1 MRGVSSTMVQKKINL
16 AIAGVGNCAS
26 ALVQGISFYSQ
37 SPATPAVG
45 VMEYL
50 IGGYQ
55 PGDIEIVAAF
65 DVDKRKVG
73 KRLDEAIWANPNCAE
88 RFCDN
93 ILYGDVEVLKA
104 PTMDGYSSHME
115 QFSESEAFRLSQLPS
130 VDVAAELRRCG
141 ADVLV
146 CFLPVGSKEA
156 VAYFANAAIDAK
168 VGFVNCVPVF
178 IGSDR
183 AWQKKFKA
191 AGLPLIGDDIKSQ
204 FGATIVHRSL
214 VDLLSKRGVQLD
226 RTYQL
231 NTGGNSDFLNMLN
244 RQRLESKKKSKTNAV
259 QSLLIQPLSPENI
272 HIGPSDYVPWQ
283 KDNKTAFIR
292 IEGTAFGGAKIELD
306 IKLSV
311 QDSPNSA
318 GVVIDAVR
326 CAKLARD
333 KNISGVLVAPSAAYM
348 KAPPIQMDDNKA
360 FKKLQSYFRK

>member
-1 MRGVSSTMVQKKINL
+1 M
-16 AIAGVGNCAS
+16 
-26 ALVQGISFYSQ
+26 QGISFYSQ
-37 SPATPAVG
+37 SPETSLVG
-45 VMEYL
+45 LMENL
-50 IGGYQ
+50 IGGYK
-55 PGDIEIVAAF
+55 PGDIDIVAAF

-73 KRLDEAIWANPNCAE
+73 KRLDEAIWAKPNCAGK
-88 RFCDN
+88 FCDN
-93 ILYGDVEVLKA
+93 IKNGDVEVLKA
-104 PTMDGYSSHME
+104 PTMDGYSAHME
-115 QFSESEAFRLSQLPS
+115 HFSESEAFRLSHSPS

-146 CFLPVGSKEA
+146 CFLPVGSQEA
-156 VAYFANAAIDAK
+156 VTYFADAAIRAE
-168 VGFVNCVPVF
+168 VSFVNCVPVF

-244 RQRLESKKKSKTNAV
+244 RHRLESKKKSKTDAV
-259 QSLLIQPLSPENI
+259 QSLLSHQLSPENI

-292 IEGTAFGGAKIELD
+292 IEGTAFAGAKVELD
-306 IKLSV
+306 LKLVV

-318 GVVIDAVR
+318 GVVIDAIR
-326 CAKLARD
+326 CAKLAIDR
-333 KNISGVLVAPSAAYM
+333 NISGVLVAPSAAYM
-348 KAPPIQMDDNKA
+348 KAPPIQMDDSKA
-360 FKKLQSYFRK
+360 FKKLQSYFKNNLINNLS